1 MSTPYGNDA
10 ARYFRLPSTPVLRS
24 SMLQT
29 PDVTITRLTST
40 PGAVNSTDPIPPE
53 NAFVLCLQL
62 QPLPKHELW
71 LDGRPERVSPYASG
85 AVSVV
90 DLAARPSAFLP
101 TAFDC
106 LQFYLPE
113 ASLHRIAAAEDCV
126 AIRELA
132 IPHGIQDPFV
142 AMVGKLLLPALTGK
156 PVPQL
161 FIDGLLI
168 ALHGHLA
175 ATYAGV
181 RIVDA
186 RRTGGLAPWQEM
198 RAKAMIDAHLEDGL
212 SILELAAACELS
224 PAYFCRA
231 FRRSTGHAPH
241 QWLIRRRIDVAR
253 DLLARSS
260 LSIAEIAISCGF
272 ADQSHFTRVFSHV
285 TGITPRAWRYAQQP
299 QCRHAGSDGAAPAK
313 MALFDT
319 NKHGEAR

>member
-1 MSTPYGNDA
+1 MSNHYGNEA
-10 ARYFRLPSTPVLRS
+10 AQYFRLPPMPVLRS

-40 PGAVNSTDPIPPE
+40 PGAVNLTDPIPPE

-62 QPLPKHELW
+62 QPLPRHELW
-71 LDGRPERVSPYASG
+71 LDGKPEHVTPYARG
-85 AVSVV
+85 AVSAV

-113 ASLHRIAAAEDCV
+113 ASLQRIAAAEDCT

-142 AMVGKLLLPALTGK
+142 AMIGELLLPALAGNT
-156 PVPQL
+156 VPQL
-161 FIDGLLI
+161 FVDGLLI
-168 ALHGHLA
+168 ALHSHLA
-175 ATYAGV
+175 ATYSGV
-181 RIVDA
+181 RVADA
-186 RRTGGLAPWQEM
+186 RKTGALAPWQEL

-231 FRRSTGHAPH
+231 FRRSTGLAPH
-241 QWLIRRRIDVAR
+241 QWLMRRRIDIAR
-253 DLLARSS
+253 GLLERGT
-260 LSIAEIAISCGF
+260 LSITEIAISCGF
-272 ADQSHFTRVFSHV
+272 SDQSHFTRVFSQM
-285 TGITPRAWRYAQQP
+285 TGATPRAWRQ
-299 QCRHAGSDGAAPAK
+299 
-313 MALFDT
+313 
-319 NKHGEAR
+319 ARQ